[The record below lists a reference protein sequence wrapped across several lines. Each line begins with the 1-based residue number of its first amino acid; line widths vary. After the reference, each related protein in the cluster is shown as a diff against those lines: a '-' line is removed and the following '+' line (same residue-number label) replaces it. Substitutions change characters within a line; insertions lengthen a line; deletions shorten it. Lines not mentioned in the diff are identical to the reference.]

1 MAGKPRRRLTFRAIL
16 LIGATAAI
24 LFLTIAP
31 AREIFRQ
38 RAEIDDMS
46 VELNNIKKQN
56 SELRLETQRLN
67 TDAYIEKQARERL
80 GLIKPGEEPF
90 LLVPPK
96 QEPPKPEVKPAVKS
110 KPKPSSKSWWEQIVD
125 YFSSLL
131 N

>member
-1 MAGKPRRRLTFRAIL
+1 MAGRPRRRLTLKAIF
-16 LIGATAAI
+16 LIMAAAAI

-31 AREIFRQ
+31 AREILRQ
-38 RAEIDDMS
+38 RAQIDKMS
-46 VELNNIKKQN
+46 SELDSIRLQN
-56 SELRLETQRLN
+56 SELKLETQRLN

-96 QEPPKPEVKPAVKS
+96 QEPPKPAAKTPVKPKPKPAVKS
-110 KPKPSSKSWWEQIVD
+110 WWQQVVD
-125 YFSSLL
+125 YFSSLF